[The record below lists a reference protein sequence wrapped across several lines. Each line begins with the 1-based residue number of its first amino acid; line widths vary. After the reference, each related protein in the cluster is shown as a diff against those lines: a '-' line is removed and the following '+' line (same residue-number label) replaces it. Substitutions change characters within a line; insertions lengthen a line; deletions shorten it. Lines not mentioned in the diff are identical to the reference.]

1 MVEMGF
7 LRRKSGTDK
16 PSWAESAPQWQIVL
30 TGVSLIL
37 LIGVIDSQIEPQL
50 SSAFFYLPP
59 VLFVSR
65 HASLRASLACA
76 LLSTLM
82 SLNADL
88 VSGHSRDGDFVPYV
102 NSTLRFGVLLVVVK
116 LVRELRD
123 LNASLDLRVRDR
135 TERLEAEVKE
145 RLKLESRIIEARE
158 SEQERIGQDLHDG
171 LCQHLVAT
179 AFSAS
184 LLHRSLEQDGAP
196 VARDASEIVGL
207 INESITQARDLAKGL
222 YPVPLEEEGLETAL
236 RSLAASTAKRAAL
249 PCEVEIQSRASRIDK
264 TVAVHLYRIAQE
276 ALNNAVKHSD
286 ARTLRMTFHADGP
299 AFELAVE
306 DDGAGLPRDARSGG
320 GMGLHIMDYRAR
332 AIGAVLDVLPGK
344 AGGTVVRCASRS
356 VSDEKVPVR

>member
-1 MVEMGF
+1 MEISRQKGDTG
-7 LRRKSGTDK
+7 KQ
-16 PSWAESAPQWQIVL
+16 SWAESAPQWQIVL
-30 TGVSLIL
+30 IGVALIL
-37 LIGVIDSQIEPQL
+37 VIGIVDTRIEPQL

-65 HASLRASLACA
+65 HASLRASLASA
-76 LLSTLM
+76 LLATLM

-88 VSGHSRDGDFVPYV
+88 VSGYGRDGSHLPYV

-184 LLHRSLEQDGAP
+184 LLQRSLEQDGAP
-196 VARDASEIVGL
+196 VAKDASEIVGL

-249 PCEVEIQSRASRIDK
+249 PCEAEIHSRASRIDK

-276 ALNNAVKHSD
+276 ALNNAVKHSG
-286 ARTLRMTFHADGP
+286 ARTLRIDFHADGGR
-299 AFELAVE
+299 FELAVE
-306 DDGAGLPRDARSGG
+306 DDGSGLPRAARSSG

-332 AIGAVLDVLPGK
+332 AIGAVLEVLPGK
-344 AGGTVVRCASRS
+344 AGGTRVRCASRS
-356 VSDEKVPVR
+356 APDENEPVR

>member
-1 MVEMGF
+1 MGF
-7 LRRKSGTDK
+7 LRRKREGDDL
-16 PSWAESAPQWQIVL
+16 SWAESAPPWQIVL
-30 TGVSLIL
+30 IGVALIVI
-37 LIGVIDSQIEPQL
+37 IGVIDTRIEPQL

-65 HASLRASLACA
+65 HASLRSSLACA
-76 LLSTLM
+76 LLATLM

-88 VSGHSRDGDFVPYV
+88 VSGNTKDGDLIPYV

-184 LLHRSLEQDGAP
+184 LLQRTLEQDGAP

-222 YPVPLEEEGLETAL
+222 YPVPLEDEGLETAL
-236 RSLAASTAKRAAL
+236 RSLAAATSKRVGL
-249 PCEVEIQSRASRIDK
+249 PCHVDIRSRSSRIDK
-264 TVAVHLYRIAQE
+264 MVAVHLYRIAQE
-276 ALNNAVKHSD
+276 ALNNAVKHSA
-286 ARTLRMTFHADGP
+286 ARSLGIRFHAEGP

-306 DDGAGLPRDARSGG
+306 DDGTGLPRDARSGG

-332 AIGAVLDVLPGK
+332 AIGTDLEVLPGK
-344 AGGTVVRCASRS
+344 AGGTLVRCASRPP
-356 VSDEKVPVR
+356 SDEKEPVL